1 MSLFTGTGSG
11 SVGLFINECQQLGI
25 DKQIFILST
34 LSESEEEED
43 NKSQYEHEDLNN
55 CKEKDEVNILSVN
68 FGPTRKRQLQGRTR
82 QLRSSFFTS

>member
-43 NKSQYEHEDLNN
+43 DKNQYEHEDLNN
-55 CKEKDEVNILSVN
+55 CKEKDEVNVSAVN
-68 FGPTRKRQLQGRTR
+68 FGPSRRRQLQGRTG
-82 QLRSSFFTS
+82 QLLSSFFTS